1 METESKYVKLV
12 DDILGGRFLDHHIQ
26 KALDDGADS
35 NASGS
40 DGMTPLMAVSR
51 NCGTPQIRLLLERGA
66 DPRPADKFGRTALHF
81 AATAQEGDEG
91 IELLIAAGAN
101 VHAVDGDGKTPLH
114 SAAINS
120 KWTGKAGA
128 ECLLRHNAD
137 PLARTNKGET
147 PFDLA
152 GDSETKV
159 LLKAAMEKRS
169 LASEPEIKQGT
180 PGDKLWRGPR
190 A

>member
-1 METESKYVKLV
+1 MEKDSKRVKLV
-12 DDILGGRFLDHHIQ
+12 DDILGGRILDHHIQ
-26 KALDDGADS
+26 NALDDGADA

-51 NCGTPQIRLLLERGA
+51 NCGTPEIRLLLERKA
-66 DPRPADKFGRTALHF
+66 DPRSADMFGRTALHF
-81 AATAQEGDEG
+81 AATAQVGGNG

-101 VHAVDGDGKTPLH
+101 VHTVDREGKTPLH
-114 SAAINS
+114 SAAANS

-128 ECLLRHNAD
+128 ECLLRHGAD

-147 PFDLA
+147 PFDVA
-152 GDSETKV
+152 SDAETKV
-159 LLKAAMEKRS
+159 LLKAAMENRS
-169 LASEPEIKQGT
+169 LSSDPEIKQGT
-180 PGDKLWRGPR
+180 PGDKPWQGPR